1 MICQRFTLDCS
12 ILYLTVIFNS
22 FVNIFFLFQTVKIEQ
37 LDISTTCL
45 ICHESLE
52 ENDVEV
58 KKRGLTNL
66 HSLLRE
72 DGFDKILKTAESIVV
87 HIDCRKKYIQDKYI
101 NHPINS
107 TEKPSV
113 SNVSPKKRLRTSSPF
128 FLTGILLALFVEKRL
143 ILQENIQNQ

>member
-1 MICQRFTLDCS
+1 M
-12 ILYLTVIFNS
+12 
-22 FVNIFFLFQTVKIEQ
+22 EQ
-37 LDISTTCL
+37 LDISTTCF
-45 ICHESLE
+45 ICHKSLE
-52 ENDVEV
+52 ENDVVEV

-66 HSLLRE
+66 HKYSLLRE

-113 SNVSPKKRLRTSSPF
+113 SNVSPKK
-128 FLTGILLALFVEKRL
+128 KD
-143 ILQENIQNQ
+143 